1 LIPAN
6 DILGRRNEIK
16 DCIAADNMDEA
27 MRRLIDFIRDFF
39 ESMEDEV
46 LLLSRD
52 YHAVLKMERMRLEP
66 IEQIERLKGHIANRV
81 LATLKAALHQIEHS

>member
-1 LIPAN
+1 
-6 DILGRRNEIK
+6 
-16 DCIAADNMDEA
+16 
-27 MRRLIDFIRDFF
+27 MRRLIDFIRDFY

-66 IEQIERLKGHIANRV
+66 SEQIERLKGHIANRV
-81 LATLKAALHQIEHS
+81 LATLKAAFHQIEHS